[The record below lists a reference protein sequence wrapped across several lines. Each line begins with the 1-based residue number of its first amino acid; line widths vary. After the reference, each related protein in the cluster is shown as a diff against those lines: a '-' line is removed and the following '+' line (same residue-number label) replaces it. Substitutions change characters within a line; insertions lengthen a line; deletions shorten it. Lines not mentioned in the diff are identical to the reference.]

1 MRRRILNGYLID
13 SWTWIEYWR
22 KNPSTL
28 PYIEGDEP
36 IFTSIISL
44 TEICRYFIR
53 EFDITMMDSRLADV
67 KVRSKILNLE
77 EDIAILAG
85 SYIKQ
90 EVPGI
95 ADALILA
102 TARHKE
108 LKIVTG
114 DHHFKLLADVIFL
127 EKNP

>member
-22 KNPSTL
+22 KNPATL

-44 TEICRYFIR
+44 TEICRYCIR
-53 EFDITMMDSRLADV
+53 EFDMKMMDARFADI
-67 KVRSKILNLE
+67 KIRSKILNLE
-77 EDIAILAG
+77 EDIAIHAG
-85 SYIKQ
+85 KYIKK

-102 TARHKE
+102 TARHDD

-114 DHHFKLLADVIFL
+114 DHHFRPLKDVIFL
-127 EKNP
+127 EKTP